1 MDFFLKKLYGNE
13 NNCYNSDNGVPQGAA
28 ESTIEKR
35 RIIMLKGKTVVLGVT
50 GSIAA
55 YKMANVAS
63 MLVKL
68 HADVHVIMTQNA
80 CQFITPVTFETL
92 TGNKCMVDTFDRNF
106 QFHVAHVSIAKK
118 ADVLLI
124 APASANVIGKLANGI
139 ADDMLTT
146 TAMACTCKTIIAPA
160 MNTNMYHN
168 PILQDN
174 LKKLEGYGYE
184 IIAPEKGL
192 LACRDIGDG
201 KMPSEDVLIGHIV
214 REIAYEKD
222 LAGMKVIVT
231 AGPTQESVDP
241 VRYITNHSTGK
252 MGYELAKAAMLRG
265 AEVTLVSGV
274 TALERPMFVDFV
286 QVKSAG
292 DMFEAMKA
300 RFLDNDIIIK
310 AAAVADYKPKNY
322 NDEKTKK
329 KDGDMSIELDRTQ
342 DILKYMGEHR
352 REGQFYCGFSMETQN
367 MLENSRV
374 KLDKKNIDM
383 VVANNLKIAGS
394 GFGTDT
400 NVVTMISKQEEIELE
415 LLTKEEVAHKI
426 LDEIL
431 KLKALKG

>member
-1 MDFFLKKLYGNE
+1 
-13 NNCYNSDNGVPQGAA
+13 
-28 ESTIEKR
+28 
-35 RIIMLKGKTVVLGVT
+35 MLKGKTVVLGVT

-63 MLVKL
+63 MLVKMG
-68 HADVHVIMTQNA
+68 ADVHVIMTQNA

-146 TAMACTCKTIIAPA
+146 TAMACTCKKIVAPA

-174 LKKLEGYGYE
+174 LKKLADYDFS
-184 IIAPEKGL
+184 IIQPDKGL

-201 KMPSEDVLIGHIV
+201 KMPSEEVLVAHIL

-222 LAGMKVIVT
+222 LAGKKVIVT

-274 TALERPMFVDFV
+274 TALEKPMFVDYV

-322 NDEKTKK
+322 SDEKTKK
-329 KDGDMSIELDRTQ
+329 KDGEMSIELDRTQ
-342 DILKYMGEHR
+342 DILKYLGEHR

-383 VVANNLKIAGS
+383 VVANNLKVAGS

-400 NVVTMISKQEEIELE
+400 NVVTMISKEEEIELE

-431 KLKALKG
+431 KLKALKESK